1 MQRRKFVRILL
12 TVAAAP
18 RMLLSRELWGQQ
30 AKQPL
35 PAAAPVPWFTGL
47 NPRTPLPATEPAD
60 QVAIS
65 DLKFFNPAQ
74 MRNLQR
80 LCRVL
85 MPPQK
90 DESGRSKPGAIEAGT
105 PEFLDFLLADSAP
118 ERQKLYAGGLD
129 WLDGEAQKKYKVS
142 FFALTDE
149 QVDALV
155 KPWLRTWMTDH
166 PPTEAHADFVNV
178 ALDEIRAATINSKAW
193 SQTPGTPAGEWG
205 QTDLY
210 WSPIEPDLA
219 FVLAEQSHSVQ
230 PHVAAAKAQGTPE
243 YHR

>member
-12 TVAAAP
+12 SVAAAP
-18 RMLLSRELWGQQ
+18 RILFGQQ

-74 MRNLQR
+74 MRNLER

-85 MPPQK
+85 MPAA
-90 DESGRSKPGAIEAGT
+90 GNKPGAIEAGT
-105 PEFLDFLLADSAP
+105 PEFLDFLLADSGP

-129 WLDGEAQKKYKVS
+129 WLDGEAQKKYKLS

-178 ALDEIRAATINSKAW
+178 ALDEIRAATVNSKAW
-193 SQTPGTPAGEWG
+193 SQTPGSPGGEWSS
-205 QTDLY
+205 TDLY
-210 WSPIEPDLA
+210 WGPIESDLS
-219 FVLAEQSHSVQ
+219 FVLGEQ
-230 PHVAAAKAQGTPE
+230 PHVAAAKAQGMPE
-243 YHR
+243 YKR

>member
-12 TVAAAP
+12 SVAAVP
-18 RMLLSRELWGQQ
+18 RALFGQQ
-30 AKQPL
+30 QGKQPL

-65 DLKFFNPAQ
+65 DLKFFSPAQ
-74 MRNLQR
+74 WRNLQR
-80 LCRVL
+80 LCRVM
-85 MPPQK
+85 MPPLN
-90 DESGRSKPGAIEAGT
+90 GKPGAIEAGT
-105 PEFLDFLLADSAP
+105 PEFLDFLLAGSPP

-129 WLDGEAQKKYKVS
+129 WLDAEAQKKYKLG

-155 KPWLRTWMTDH
+155 QPWLRAWMSDH
-166 PPTEAHADFVNV
+166 PPTEQHADFVNV
-178 ALDEIRAATINSKAW
+178 ALDEIRTATQNSKAW
-193 SQTPGTPAGEWG
+193 GSGDMG
-205 QTDLY
+205 LY

-219 FVLAEQSHSVQ
+219 LAWAEQ
-230 PHVAAAKAQGTPE
+230 PHVTAAKMKATPE
-243 YHR
+243 YKR